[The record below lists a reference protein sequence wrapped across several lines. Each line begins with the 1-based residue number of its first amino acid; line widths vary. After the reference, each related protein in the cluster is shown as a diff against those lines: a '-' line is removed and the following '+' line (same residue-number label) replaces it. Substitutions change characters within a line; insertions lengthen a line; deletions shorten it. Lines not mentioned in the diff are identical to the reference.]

1 MEIPG
6 ASTSSAPRLCLHA
19 SALRYN
25 DAVASLP
32 WPSDLAALALEL
44 RPMDPMARAAAAA
57 LKKNAA
63 GAENHQRIQRS
74 RVKPWVFR
82 GFSRM

>member
-57 LKKNAA
+57 LKKKR
-63 GAENHQRIQRS
+63 GRS
-74 RVKPWVFR
+74 RK
-82 GFSRM
+82 SSKNSKI

>member
-57 LKKNAA
+57 LKKKTRQEPKIIKEFKDL
-63 GAENHQRIQRS
+63 G
-74 RVKPWVFR
+74 
-82 GFSRM
+82 

>member
-32 WPSDLAALALEL
+32 WPSDLAAFEL

-57 LKKNAA
+57 LTKNAA
-63 GAENHQRIQRS
+63 DAVGMPKIIKQF
-74 RVKPWVFR
+74 KDL
-82 GFSRM
+82 G